1 MVSLIVPGFMEI
13 VICPAPRM
21 FGGLLR
27 PFVQPLLPVNS
38 NCTMLPV
45 WKPLPLM
52 VRRWFVLSAVI
63 VVGET
68 ELTEG
73 TAAVT
78 VIDWVPEEQ
87 LLFAVSEADWH
98 TRT

>member
-21 FGGLLR
+21 FGGMLR
-27 PFVQPLLPVNS
+27 TFVQPLLPVNS

-63 VVGET
+63 VVRET
-68 ELTEG
+68 ELTED
-73 TAAVT
+73 APAVP
-78 VIDWVPEEQ
+78 VNGWEREEQ